1 MRKIRKDL
9 VSEAYL
15 FVGVTCLLDLHD
27 KNSKLM
33 ISILKTKEKCIPR
46 SHKVYILR
54 KTFEAND
61 SYLESRNERPFRVL
75 WKYIW

>member
-1 MRKIRKDL
+1 MKKKKKKR
-9 VSEAYL
+9 EAYDCL
-15 FVGVTCLLDLHD
+15 KSFGVICLLVLHD

-33 ISILKTKEKCIPR
+33 ICILETKEKCIQR

-61 SYLESRNERPFRVL
+61 SYFESRDER
-75 WKYIW
+75 I